1 MLKGLNIGKLIMG
14 REERVEDNNNH
25 NNHNYNNSKVDD
37 NTKDVNCVSGSGA
50 LGTFKSWQGFLFI

>member
-1 MLKGLNIGKLIMG
+1 MG